1 MVELYTTDNP
11 VEADLIRNMIQSAG
25 IRCVIEGENQGGLTG
40 LGIMTIRLHVRQA
53 DHAQARRLIDSM
65 DDD

>member
-1 MVELYTTDNP
+1 MVEVYTTDNP
-11 VEADLIRNMIQSAG
+11 VEADLIRNMIQSTG

-40 LGIMTIRLHVRQA
+40 LGIMVIRLYVRLT
-53 DHAQARRLIDSM
+53 DRDQARKLIDGM